1 MEKYI
6 KMLVLSAQIEV
17 LKDLPYQTVYKS
29 DAQLN
34 DLKQKSAVMMDD
46 LIRIL
51 NEKRAELQV
60 LDGTVSINKLKG
72 INKEQDEQIDALL
85 NHITN
90 D

>member
-17 LKDLPYQTVYKS
+17 LKDLPHQTVYKS

-51 NEKRAELQV
+51 NEKRAELQA
-60 LDGTVSINKLKG
+60 LDGTVMINKLKG
-72 INKEQDEQIDALL
+72 ANKEQDAHIDALL
-85 NHITN
+85 NHIISE
-90 D
+90 